1 MDDRLA
7 SAVLYLAV
15 PLIGALVAFRW
26 GWRGGLTF
34 VALGVAGCVG
44 FWAVLSLLSYLDVGP
59 DHPEFQFT
67 FGAGWVM
74 VAGFGS
80 LAWSVLAGFGAT
92 LGLFARLFI
101 ARMPA

>member
-1 MDDRLA
+1 
-7 SAVLYLAV
+7 
-15 PLIGALVAFRW
+15 
-26 GWRGGLTF
+26 
-34 VALGVAGCVG
+34 
-44 FWAVLSLLSYLDVGP
+44 
-59 DHPEFQFT
+59 
-67 FGAGWVM
+67 M